1 MDIYLIRHTSVATAA
16 GICYGQTDV
25 GLSHR
30 YEQEKARLCRVLAAG
45 LGAGAVRAYASPL
58 SRCRRLAEDVVA
70 GPVCLDERLKEYH
83 FGRWEMQAWAE
94 LPPHELAPWK
104 ADFVTQRAPEGETFT
119 EVQQRAVAFLTDI
132 LPASAEPAGAEPT
145 AADVLVFAHAALI
158 RTLLCHCLDLP
169 LANAFRLNV
178 DYGSVTKIRYQRGQF
193 LLDYVNR

>member
-25 GLSHR
+25 ALSSR
-30 YEQEKARLCRVLAAG
+30 YEQEKERLCRVLAAG

-58 SRCRRLAEDVVA
+58 SRCRILAEDVVE
-70 GPVCLDERLKEYH
+70 GPICLDERLKEYH

-94 LPPHELAPWK
+94 LPGHELEPWK

-119 EVQQRAVAFLTDI
+119 EVQQRAVAFLTEV
-132 LPASAEPAGAEPT
+132 LTQPAAEPE
-145 AADVLVFAHAALI
+145 ADVLIFAHAALI
-158 RTLLCHCLDLP
+158 RTLLCHCLGLP
-169 LANAFRLNV
+169 LANAFRLNI
-178 DYGSVTKIRYQRGQF
+178 DYGSVTKVRYQNQQF